1 MYVHHLHVAS
11 SCMRWIISCARHSS
25 KTCTR
30 RENGDVMERKRRSGA
45 GVQGWGR
52 RKTPHSQCTRLC
64 CRARLWP
71 QMKRR
76 QRRVPIRTVAD
87 AAGAPAG
94 VERPSRFS
102 TQCVLMRIGHE
113 FDGES
118 TRVLHSPRTEAEAI
132 GEPKPIQL
140 LLLLGTRIRDAA
152 EEHDVDGALAL

>member
-1 MYVHHLHVAS
+1 MH
-11 SCMRWIISCARHSS
+11 
-25 KTCTR
+25 TP
-30 RENGDVMERKRRSGA
+30 RKRRRDGAQATFRGGRSGV
-45 GVQGWGR
+45 GE
-52 RKTPHSQCTRLC
+52 KE
-64 CRARLWP
+64 
-71 QMKRR
+71 
-76 QRRVPIRTVAD
+76 D
-87 AAGAPAG
+87 AAFAMHETVLPRAIVAADEAPPKTCAYSHSSRCRRG
-94 VERPSRFS
+94 VERPFRFS